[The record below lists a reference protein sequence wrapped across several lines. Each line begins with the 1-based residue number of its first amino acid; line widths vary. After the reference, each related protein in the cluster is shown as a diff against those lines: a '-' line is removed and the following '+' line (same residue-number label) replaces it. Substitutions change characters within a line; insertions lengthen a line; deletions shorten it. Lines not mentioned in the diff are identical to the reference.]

1 MEDECSVPPS
11 LALPMLLLLLLL
23 DGVRALSTT
32 ANKTTSKVPAVVVFG
47 DSIVDP
53 GNNNV
58 LPTFARCNFPPYG
71 KDFPGGKA
79 TGRFSNGRNP
89 SDILAS
95 QLGVKEYVPAYLGTH
110 LDAQELLTGIS
121 FASGGCGY
129 DPLTSQLLVS
139 PCTQPHQ
146 LNLFKEY
153 KEKLKRVAGEGRTAD
168 IIANSFYAVVTG
180 TNDIA
185 TTYFLLPFRREEF
198 DIPSY
203 IAFLVRSAS
212 SFLQELYHSGARRI
226 AIMGAPPIGCM
237 PSQRTLAGGIER
249 ECVTLYN
256 EAAMMF
262 NSQLSKEVQRLNSP
276 LLGSKIVYIDI
287 YTPLLDMILRPFAYG
302 FKESTRGCCGTGYY
316 EVIIT
321 CNSITAT
328 TCANASEYVFWDSF
342 HPTERAAEMLITQI
356 LQRYGP
362 SLLD

>member
-1 MEDECSVPPS
+1 MEDKRPLPLSLILPP
-11 LALPMLLLLLLL
+11 LPLLLLLLL

-32 ANKTTSKVPAVVVFG
+32 ANKTTPKVPALLVFG

-79 TGRFSNGRNP
+79 TGRFSNGKNP

-95 QLGVKEYVPAYLGTH
+95 QIGVKEYVPAYLGTH

-129 DPLTSQLLVS
+129 DPLTSQLLVALS
-139 PCTQPHQ
+139 LRHQ
-146 LNLFKEY
+146 LTLFKEY
-153 KEKLKRVAGEGRTAD
+153 KEKLKRVAGEGRAAD
-168 IIANSFYAVVTG
+168 IIADSLYAVATG

-203 IAFLVRSAS
+203 ITFLVRSAS

-249 ECVTLYN
+249 E
-256 EAAMMF
+256 
-262 NSQLSKEVQRLNSP
+262 SR
-276 LLGSKIVYIDI
+276 IVYIDI
-287 YTPLLDMILRPFAYG
+287 YTSLLDMILRPFAYG

-321 CNSITAT
+321 CNSLTAT

-342 HPTERAAEMLITQI
+342 HPTERAAEIIITQV
-356 LQRYGP
+356 LQQYGA

>member
-129 DPLTSQLLVS
+129 DPLTSQLLIAVS
-139 PCTQPHQ
+139 LRHQ

-153 KEKLKRVAGEGRTAD
+153 KEKLKRVAGEGRAAD

-212 SFLQELYHSGARRI
+212 SFLQVTQKT
-226 AIMGAPPIGCM
+226 
-237 PSQRTLAGGIER
+237 QRSSED
-249 ECVTLYN
+249 
-256 EAAMMF
+256 
-262 NSQLSKEVQRLNSP
+262 P
-276 LLGSKIVYIDI
+276 LTKD
-287 YTPLLDMILRPFAYG
+287 
-302 FKESTRGCCGTGYY
+302 
-316 EVIIT
+316 
-321 CNSITAT
+321 
-328 TCANASEYVFWDSF
+328 
-342 HPTERAAEMLITQI
+342 
-356 LQRYGP
+356 
-362 SLLD
+362 

>member
-1 MEDECSVPPS
+1 MEDKCSVPLS
-11 LALPMLLLLLLL
+11 LVLPLLLLLLL
-23 DGVRALSTT
+23 EGVRALTTT
-32 ANKTTSKVPAVVVFG
+32 ANKTTPKVPAVVVFG

-53 GNNNV
+53 GNNNM
-58 LPTFARCNFPPYG
+58 LPTIARCNFPPYG

-79 TGRFSNGRNP
+79 TGRFSNGKNP

-110 LDAQELLTGIS
+110 LDAQELLTGTS

-129 DPLTSQLLVS
+129 DPLTSQLLVALS
-139 PCTQPHQ
+139 LRHQ

-153 KEKLKRVAGEGRTAD
+153 KEKLKRVAGEGRASD
-168 IIANSFYAVVTG
+168 IIANSLYAVVTG

-185 TTYFLLPFRREEF
+185 TTYFLLPFRRAEF

-203 IAFLVRSAS
+203 ITFLVQSAS
-212 SFLQELYHSGARRI
+212 SFLQELYRSGARRI

-256 EAAMMF
+256 EAATMF
-262 NSQLSKEVQRLNSP
+262 NSQLSKEVQRLDST

-328 TCANASEYVFWDSF
+328 SCANASEYVFWDSF
-342 HPTERAAEMLITQI
+342 HTTERAAEMLITQI
-356 LQRYGP
+356 LQQYGP